1 MPAIQTDGLTKRYGS
16 GESALVALDDL
27 DLTVE
32 RGEVFGFL
40 GPNGAGKST
49 TINIL
54 LNFIDPTEGSAE
66 VLGHDSQSESMAIRK
81 QTGVLPEGCEVFER
95 LTAREHIE
103 WMKET
108 KDADEDVMDLLETV
122 GIPEAADRKAGDF
135 SKGMQQRLA
144 LGMALVGDPE
154 LLILDE
160 PSSGLDPTGMA
171 EMREIIQAQAE
182 SGTTVFF
189 SSHILSEVEAVCD
202 RVAILSQGE
211 LMVQDS
217 LETLRDEGGIATID
231 LEVDSVPTDLGL
243 DAVDGVKDVTVAED
257 TVSVT
262 CTDPSV
268 KVEVVEAIN
277 RETAVLDILSED
289 TSLEEVFKRYTG
301 SDAVTGAD
309 TAESEEE
316 PPEVTA

>member
-1 MPAIQTDGLTKRYGS
+1 MPAIQTDGLTKRFGS
-16 GESALVALDDL
+16 GETAITALDGL
-27 DLTVE
+27 DLTVD

-54 LNFIDPTEGSAE
+54 LNFLTPSEGSAT
-66 VLGHDSQSESMAIRK
+66 VLGHDVQSESMAVRRE
-81 QTGVLPEGCEVFER
+81 TGVLPEGCEVFER

-108 KDADEDVMDLLETV
+108 KGADDDVMDLLETV

-135 SKGMQQRLA
+135 SKGMAQRLA

-160 PSSGLDPTGMA
+160 PSSGLDPTGMQ
-171 EMREIIQAQAE
+171 EMRDIIQQEAE
-182 SGTTVFF
+182 DGTTVFF

-217 LETLRDEGGIATID
+217 LENLRDEGGIARID
-231 LEVDSVPTDLGL
+231 LEVASVPDDLGL
-243 DAVDGVKDVTVAED
+243 DTLAGVTDVTAGDD
-257 TVSVT
+257 TLTVT
-262 CTDPSV
+262 CSDPTV
-268 KVEVVEAIN
+268 KVDVVEHVN
-277 RETAVLDILSED
+277 GRTDVLNILSED

-301 SDAVTGAD
+301 SDAVTRTD
-309 TAESEEE
+309 ESGEEE
-316 PPEVTA
+316 PAEVTA

>member
-1 MPAIQTDGLTKRYGS
+1 MPAIQTDNLTKRFGS
-16 GESALVALDDL
+16 GEAAIVALDGL
-27 DLTVE
+27 DLTVD

-54 LNFIDPTEGSAE
+54 LNFLDPTEGSAE
-66 VLGHDSQSESMAIRK
+66 VLGYDVQSESMDVRK
-81 QTGVLPEGCEVFER
+81 RTGVLPEGCEVFER

-108 KDADEDVMDLLETV
+108 KDADEDTMEILETV

-160 PSSGLDPTGMA
+160 PSSGLDPTGMQ
-171 EMREIIQAQAE
+171 EMREIIQEQAE
-182 SGTTVFF
+182 QGTTVFF

-202 RVAILSQGE
+202 RVAILSEGK
-211 LMVQDS
+211 LMVEDS
-217 LETLRDEGGIATID
+217 LATLRDEGGIATID
-231 LEVDSVPTDLGL
+231 LEVNAVPDDLGL
-243 DAVDGVKDVTVAED
+243 DAIAEVQDVTVD
-257 TVSVT
+257 GNIVSVT
-262 CTDPSV
+262 CTDPAA
-268 KVEVVEAIN
+268 KVDVIEHVN
-277 RETAVLDILSED
+277 RQTDVLDILSED
-289 TSLEEVFKRYTG
+289 TSLEEVFRRYTG
-301 SDAVTGAD
+301 SDATTRRDGEASD
-309 TAESEEE
+309 EA
-316 PPEVTA
+316 PEVTA

>member
-1 MPAIQTDGLTKRYGS
+1 MPAIQTDDLTKRFGS
-16 GESALVALDDL
+16 GETAITALDGL
-27 DLTVE
+27 DLTVDH
-32 RGEVFGFL
+32 GEVFGFL

-54 LNFIDPTEGSAE
+54 LNFLTPSEGRAT
-66 VLGHDSQSESMAIRK
+66 VLGHDVQSESMAVRRK
-81 QTGVLPEGCEVFER
+81 TGVLPEGCEVFER
-95 LTAREHIE
+95 LTAREHVE

-108 KDADEDVMDLLETV
+108 KGADDDAMELLETV

-160 PSSGLDPTGMA
+160 PSSGLDPTGMS
-171 EMREIIQAQAE
+171 EMRDIIKQEAE
-182 SGTTVFF
+182 NGTTVFF

-217 LETLRDEGGIATID
+217 LDNLRDEGGIARID
-231 LEVDSVPTDLGL
+231 LEVASVPGDLGL
-243 DAVDGVKDVTVAED
+243 DTLEGVTDVAAGDD
-257 TVSVT
+257 TLTVT
-262 CTDPSV
+262 CSDPTV
-268 KVEVVEAIN
+268 KVDVVEHVN
-277 RETAVLDILSED
+277 SRTDVLNILSED

-301 SDAVTGAD
+301 SDAVTRTDEDDEKEA
-309 TAESEEE
+309 
-316 PPEVTA
+316 PEVTA

>member
-1 MPAIQTDGLTKRYGS
+1 MPAIQTDNLTKRFGS
-16 GESALVALDDL
+16 GETAITALDGL

-32 RGEVFGFL
+32 HGEVFGFL

-54 LNFIDPTEGSAE
+54 LNFLTPSEGSAK
-66 VLGHDSQSESMAIRK
+66 VLGHDVQSESMAVRK
-81 QTGVLPEGCEVFER
+81 KTGVLPEGCEVFER
-95 LTAREHIE
+95 LTAREHVE

-108 KDADEDVMDLLETV
+108 KGADDDAMEILETV

-160 PSSGLDPTGMA
+160 PSSGLDPTGMQ
-171 EMREIIQAQAE
+171 EMREIIEQEAE

-217 LETLRDEGGIATID
+217 LETLRDEGGIATIE
-231 LEVDSVPTDLGL
+231 LEVASMPDDLGL
-243 DAVDGVKDVTVAED
+243 DALDGISNATITEDIVT
-257 TVSVT
+257 VT

-268 KVEVVEAIN
+268 KVDVVEHVN
-277 RETAVLDILSED
+277 SRTDVVNILSED

-301 SDAVTGAD
+301 SDAVRRDGD
-309 TAESEEE
+309 SAETE
-316 PPEVTA
+316 PPEVSA